1 MRESLPS
8 SSGGLPSR
16 TSAEHFHPSVF
27 TYLCTS
33 VDQASPST
41 APSVFHMPFPR
52 AGPEPI
58 PVRPLPHLHM
68 LRRRVPQRRGCRV
81 HVIVARRPRQG
92 RRGCYKRRGQAGSA
106 GSSALPQLGFDLR
119 PAGVLLPVTHT
130 YFNHTT
136 HTMGL
141 QQIALDLYSDID
153 FNDKKFQS
161 TYPFRRR
168 QTLRVHTR
176 LAATAACWKAGW
188 CLLSSGGQSS
198 ASNLQHKLPAPATK
212 AKIPPGIMFSPEMGV
227 RAGPQRQTRRCRA
240 MKAPAVKIRA

>member
-16 TSAEHFHPSVF
+16 TSAEHLHPSVF

-41 APSVFHMPFPR
+41 APSVFHMSFPR
-52 AGPEPI
+52 AGPDPI

-106 GSSALPQLGFDLR
+106 GSSALPSSALIYG
-119 PAGVLLPVTHT
+119 LLVCCYRLHTHT
-130 YFNHTT
+130 STTQHTPWVFNRLLSTCTAISTSTIRSFKVRIRSGGGRHCGCI
-136 HTMGL
+136 H
-141 QQIALDLYSDID
+141 DLLLLLLAGRLVGVYSPLEGRAQPATSSI
-153 FNDKKFQS
+153 NS
-161 TYPFRRR
+161 PPPPPRRR
-168 QTLRVHTR
+168 SPPELCFLRRWGFVRGRRDRHGD
-176 LAATAACWKAGW
+176 AG
-188 CLLSSGGQSS
+188 
-198 ASNLQHKLPAPATK
+198 
-212 AKIPPGIMFSPEMGV
+212 
-227 RAGPQRQTRRCRA
+227 R
-240 MKAPAVKIRA
+240 